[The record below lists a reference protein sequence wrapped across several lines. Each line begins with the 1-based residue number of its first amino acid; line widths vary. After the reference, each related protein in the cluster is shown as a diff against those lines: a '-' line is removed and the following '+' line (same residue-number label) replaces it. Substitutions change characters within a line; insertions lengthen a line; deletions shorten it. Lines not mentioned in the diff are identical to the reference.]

1 MTSVILRTLNA
12 YPEWKTDEKIKEV
25 INYVKT
31 KEFPPR
37 LNTKQKNRYE
47 EKFGSAFQVEQGKL
61 YYEPIKKG
69 RIKIEIISPDKHE
82 DKLKE
87 IFNDKERGLGIG
99 METFYHQVARSY
111 LGITRKKVMEYL
123 RKQGN
128 FSIGRKPRK
137 KVNRSILAK
146 TSNERWGI
154 DLMEAARYRY
164 LNKEDE
170 TNEDYDMKTE
180 KEFVKNMEYFN
191 QSEDGK
197 YYKFILTCVDF
208 YSKKMWARPLR
219 NKTEDE
225 TLRGFKDIIKEADTK
240 PRILQNDNGKEFTNK
255 KMLDYL
261 QKQNIKNVLTKPYSS
276 TSNGLIEKT
285 NSKLRNRMRDGF
297 IRNDNLEWE
306 KDLQLYVKNIN
317 SQKPSTGIYTPDEL
331 WEKGYTAPDKKELLQ
346 LEQKSSDTDTK
357 ETIQNITKAK
367 SIQRGEK
374 QIKSGLPDKVF
385 QVGDK
390 VRLAL
395 SAVLDKYGKLMKK
408 RNKSGLGEG
417 KYSAIQ
423 YGRRIYTIRRV
434 YKGKDIESS
443 LTDYYKKTG
452 QRKDTAAPQNKLYY
466 LSRYKYTLFHPKEQ
480 VDVRGKQ
487 FFGDDLLLVGRNNN
501 IDPNV
506 KSSRFKEI
514 NRFVAYEPTKKDKD
528 NKKKKDEAIEKY
540 DSEEEEEEEEEK
552 EEEEPPRVLT
562 AVDLKVI
569 ADEKKKAKEKAE
581 RAKEKEEIAKEKAKK
596 KEERAKEKEQ
606 ENIEKQQQQKDKQQ
620 ELDFDER
627 VETTTRSGRK
637 ATKFAGKGFDNN
649 LTFIPYV

>member
-1 MTSVILRTLNA
+1 
-12 YPEWKTDEKIKEV
+12 
-25 INYVKT
+25 
-31 KEFPPR
+31 
-37 LNTKQKNRYE
+37 
-47 EKFGSAFQVEQGKL
+47 
-61 YYEPIKKG
+61 
-69 RIKIEIISPDKHE
+69 
-82 DKLKE
+82 
-87 IFNDKERGLGIG
+87 
-99 METFYHQVARSY
+99 
-111 LGITRKKVMEYL
+111 
-123 RKQGN
+123 
-128 FSIGRKPRK
+128 
-137 KVNRSILAK
+137 
-146 TSNERWGI
+146 
-154 DLMEAARYRY
+154 
-164 LNKEDE
+164 
-170 TNEDYDMKTE
+170 
-180 KEFVKNMEYFN
+180 
-191 QSEDGK
+191 
-197 YYKFILTCVDF
+197 
-208 YSKKMWARPLR
+208 
-219 NKTEDE
+219 
-225 TLRGFKDIIKEADTK
+225 
-240 PRILQNDNGKEFTNK
+240 
-255 KMLDYL
+255 MLDYL
-261 QKQNIKNVLTKPYSS
+261 QSKNIKNVLTKPYSS

-346 LEQKSSDTDTK
+346 LEQKSSDTDSK

-395 SAVLDKYGKLMKK
+395 SAVADKFGKLMKK

-452 QRKDTAAPQNKLYY
+452 QRTDSAAPQNKLYY

-501 IDPNV
+501 IDPSV
-506 KSSRFKEI
+506 ESSRFKEI
-514 NRFVAYEPTKKDKD
+514 NRFVAYEPTEKDKI
-528 NKKKKDEAIEKY
+528 NKKEKDEAIEKY
-540 DSEEEEEEEEEK
+540 IPEEEEEEILPPP
-552 EEEEPPRVLT
+552 PPRVLNE
-562 AVDLKVI
+562 VDLKVI

-596 KEERAKEKEQ
+596 KEERVKEKQQ
-606 ENIEKQQQQKDKQQ
+606 EEIEKQQQQKDNQQ
-620 ELDFDER
+620 ELDFDKR
-627 VETTTRSGRK
+627 VETRTRSGRK
-637 ATKFAGKGFDNN
+637 ATKFGGTGFNNN